1 MTDGQRGR
9 LRIFMRSHGAENAK
23 NRPDFYDKS
32 ACLASLV
39 RAAEAVQ
46 PAAELVFVNDGPL
59 PTDRERLMAL
69 TGEPLQFELGSNRA
83 SYRTTVALAAGIPH
97 GPDDL
102 VWFAEDDYLYRPEA
116 FVELVDAFVRNP
128 EASYLALYLG
138 ELAAREPAGSAAQ
151 RTGTGWGPV
160 TSTTSSFGV
169 RHRVLDEDAALL
181 RLMPFTGGAF
191 DHTTCLT
198 LNGHYP
204 FTGRELRADLLPFS
218 GQPAREWPRAV
229 TRGLVRSALGTR
241 ALRRPSRRRALYGPT
256 RDLITHLE
264 LGAFDPSEDWAS
276 LARESRLWMTE
287 RLSPTTASP
296 HTP

>member
-1 MTDGQRGR
+1 MAEGHHGR

-23 NRPDFYDKS
+23 NRPGFYDKT

-39 RAAEAVQ
+39 RAAEAVR
-46 PAAELVFVNDGPL
+46 PAPELVFVNDGPL
-59 PTDRERLMAL
+59 PADRERLMAAV
-69 TGEPLQFELGSNRA
+69 GEPLQLELGSNRA
-83 SYRTTVALAAGIPH
+83 SYRATVALAAGAAH
-97 GPDDL
+97 DPDDL

-116 FVELVDAFVRNP
+116 FVELVDAFRRHP
-128 EASYLALYLG
+128 EAGYLALYLG
-138 ELAAREPAGSAAQ
+138 ELDAREHADHPAPAGA
-151 RTGTGWGPV
+151 GWAPV

-198 LNGHYP
+198 LNGRYP
-204 FTGRELRADLLPFS
+204 FTARELRADLLPFS

-229 TRGLVRSALGTR
+229 TRGLVRSALGAR
-241 ALRRPSRRRALYGPT
+241 ALRRPSRRRALFGPP

-264 LGAFDPSEDWAS
+264 LGAFDPTEDWEA
-276 LARESRLWMTE
+276 LARDSRDWIGE
-287 RLSPTTASP
+287 RLTSTTASP
-296 HTP
+296 PPP